1 MIKMIKS
8 IHHIPVYA
16 EDFEGNLKFLT
27 EVMGFP
33 VVGIPADKN
42 EKVRLLKVGSDIVG
56 LIDAKQ
62 YKRRCVCT
70 FLVDNLR
77 KEIKELREKGIDFSE
92 ITEVAEYEYK
102 EGKYKYVFLRMR
114 GKEKFNGGWIE
125 LVERE
130 GWNP

>member
-1 MIKMIKS
+1 MIKN

-33 VVGIPADKN
+33 VVGTPADKN
-42 EKVRLLKVGSDIVG
+42 EKVRLLKVGTNVIG

-70 FLVDNLR
+70 FLVDDLQ
-77 KEIKELREKGIDFSE
+77 KEVTELRNKGVKISE
-92 ITEVAEYEYK
+92 ITEPAEYKYE
-102 EGKYKYVFLRMR
+102 EGKYRYVFLRMR
-114 GKEKFNGGWIE
+114 GTEKLNGGWIE
-125 LVERE
+125 LVERK